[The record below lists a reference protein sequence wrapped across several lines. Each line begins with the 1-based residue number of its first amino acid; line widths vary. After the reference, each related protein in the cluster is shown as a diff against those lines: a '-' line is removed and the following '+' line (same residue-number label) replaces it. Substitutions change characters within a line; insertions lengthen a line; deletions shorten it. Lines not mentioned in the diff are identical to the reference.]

1 MKTKMVLFLIESLEG
16 HTEKEVP
23 TEEVKD
29 EIQSHLKEGKIV
41 VVENEDST
49 TQAITSE
56 EQLDID
62 KEFSDAVNSGEEKLD
77 AEKVKSAQVVEKL
90 KGG

>member
-1 MKTKMVLFLIESLEG
+1 MVKFLIESLEG

-23 TEEVKD
+23 TEEVKE
-29 EIQSHLKEGKIV
+29 EIESHLKEGKIV

-49 TQAITSE
+49 TQAITSK

-62 KEFSDAVNSGEEKLD
+62 KEFDEAVNSSEEKLD

>member
-1 MKTKMVLFLIESLEG
+1 MVKFLIENLEG

-23 TEEVKD
+23 TNEVKD
-29 EIQSHLKEGKIV
+29 EIQKHLENDKIV

-49 TQAITSE
+49 TQAITSK

-62 KEFSDAVNSGEEKLD
+62 KEFDEAVNSSDEKLD